1 MYSSISS
8 RLILSILPR
17 VCVFLRGIT
26 PEFTNHT
33 LLYFCMYRIFNT
45 MDLLQPVVVDN
56 GSLTIKAGFAATEV
70 PKVILP
76 N

>member
-1 MYSSISS
+1 
-8 RLILSILPR
+8 
-17 VCVFLRGIT
+17 
-26 PEFTNHT
+26 
-33 LLYFCMYRIFNT
+33 MYRIFNT